1 MRNLSV
7 CFGLVI
13 DFYDNFYML
22 YVLLIILKIR
32 GFIIGLILFFDNL
45 FLTYIYI
52 GVFVNRVIMI
62 IYAVMI
68 SKLIV

>member
-1 MRNLSV
+1 MRNL

-13 DFYDNFYML
+13 DFYDNFYVL

>member
-1 MRNLSV
+1 MRNL

-13 DFYDNFYML
+13 DFYDNFYVL

-32 GFIIGLILFFDNL
+32 AFIIGLILFFDNL

>member
-1 MRNLSV
+1 MRNL